1 MTVLT
6 DVSDST
12 ERPERPERSGRSER
26 ETVAEVLRAMAADAD
41 VQGELVHAARK
52 HSPEVARLA
61 EAETHWHVTAMIN
74 AAGAWLGDPGGR
86 DPGTGD
92 DGEQGV
98 DAHDFAAALLLGA
111 DRAGQGVPMTA
122 VLRGVQA
129 AHTRAVEITVDR
141 CRSAGVPDGA
151 LLSAVLRLK
160 EYGDAL
166 QRHVVHGYR
175 TAEWDTPRALGE
187 TRARLLHRLLVEGE
201 RAPAA
206 EELARAGLRHN
217 AVRHLLVADPG
228 GDPARTRRLA
238 HRLAALRGCLFGMLD
253 GRLVG
258 LYPRLPA
265 GETIEDGERERE
277 WEGNGNGKGKGE
289 LEGEE
294 GGAGNGGALVV
305 VSPAVPLEDLRA
317 AYGLCVRALDL
328 DGGARATPGSYG
340 RHGVYELTDLAAE
353 IALADQ
359 PLLGAWLSA
368 RLLANLDPRDVF
380 HRQIAVTALTFLDH
394 GRRLDRTAA
403 TLFTH
408 PNTVRYRL
416 ARLQQLTGE
425 SLTDDLP
432 GSDSGPLGTLHWWWA
447 LRTWLGPGVD
457 GKP

>member
-6 DVSDST
+6 DVS
-12 ERPERPERSGRSER
+12 ERSGRPDR

-41 VQGELVHAARK
+41 VQGELVHAARS

-61 EAETHWHVTAMIN
+61 EAETHWHVTAMID
-74 AAGAWLGDPGGR
+74 AAGAWLGDTNLDEGGLR
-86 DPGTGD
+86 IGD
-92 DGEQGV
+92 SDELGIDTQ
-98 DAHDFAAALLLGA
+98 DFAAALLLGA
-111 DRAGQGVPMTA
+111 DRAAQGVPMTA

-141 CRSAGVPDGA
+141 CRSAGVPDAA
-151 LLSAVLRLK
+151 LLTAVLRLK

-175 TAEWDTPRALGE
+175 AAEWDTPRALGE
-187 TRARLLHRLLVEGE
+187 TRARLLRRLLVEGE
-201 RAPAA
+201 PPPAA
-206 EELARAGLRHN
+206 EELTRAGLRQD
-217 AVRHLLVADPG
+217 AVRHLLVARPG
-228 GDPARTRRLA
+228 GDPARTRRLT

-258 LYPRLPA
+258 LYPQLPA
-265 GETIEDGERERE
+265 GERIDDGE
-277 WEGNGNGKGKGE
+277 G
-289 LEGEE
+289 EGEGE
-294 GGAGNGGALVV
+294 WGENGSGSGSGTEGAGPLVV
-305 VSPAVPLEDLRA
+305 VSPAVPLDDLRA
-317 AYGLCVRALDL
+317 AYGLCVRALDRGPCL
-328 DGGARATPGSYG
+328 HP
-340 RHGVYELTDLAAE
+340 GVYELTELAAE

-368 RLLANLDPRDVF
+368 RLLADLDPRDDF
-380 HRQIAVTALTFLDH
+380 HRQIAVTALAFLDH

-432 GSDSGPLGTLHWWWA
+432 GVSSGPLGTLHWWWA
-447 LRTWLGPGVD
+447 LRTWLESGSD
-457 GKP
+457 

>member
-6 DVSDST
+6 DVT
-12 ERPERPERSGRSER
+12 ERSGRPDR

-41 VQGELVHAARK
+41 VQGELVHAARS

-74 AAGAWLGDPGGR
+74 AAGAWLGDTDLGERGL
-86 DPGTGD
+86 GTGD
-92 DGEQGV
+92 SGTRESRTRDSDIGDSDEHGIGTQ
-98 DAHDFAAALLLGA
+98 DFAAALLLGA
-111 DRAGQGVPMTA
+111 DRAAQGVPMTA

-141 CRSAGVPDGA
+141 CRSAGVPDAA
-151 LLSAVLRLK
+151 LLTAVLRLK

-175 TAEWDTPRALGE
+175 AAEWDTPRALGE
-187 TRARLLHRLLVEGE
+187 TRARLLRRLLVEGE
-201 RAPAA
+201 PPPAA
-206 EELARAGLRHN
+206 EELTRTGLRQD
-217 AVRHLLVADPG
+217 AVRHLLVADLG

-265 GETIEDGERERE
+265 GERIDDGE
-277 WEGNGNGKGKGE
+277 G
-289 LEGEE
+289 EGEGEGEWDENGIGIGIGTE
-294 GGAGNGGALVV
+294 GGGPLVV
-305 VSPAVPLEDLRA
+305 VSPAVPLDDLRA
-317 AYGLCVRALDL
+317 AYGLCVRALDRGPSL
-328 DGGARATPGSYG
+328 RP
-340 RHGVYELTDLAAE
+340 GVYELTELAAE
-353 IALADQ
+353 IALAGQ

-368 RLLANLDPRDVF
+368 RLLADLDPRDDF
-380 HRQIAVTALTFLDH
+380 HRQIAVTALAFLDH

-432 GSDSGPLGTLHWWWA
+432 GISSGPLGTLHWWWA
-447 LRTWLGPGVD
+447 LRTWLESGSV
-457 GKP
+457 

>member
-6 DVSDST
+6 DVS
-12 ERPERPERSGRSER
+12 ERSGRPDR

-41 VQGELVHAARK
+41 VQGELVHAARS

-74 AAGAWLGDPGGR
+74 AAGAWLGDLGERGLGIGDSGMGGSNELGI
-86 DPGTGD
+86 DT
-92 DGEQGV
+92 Q
-98 DAHDFAAALLLGA
+98 DFAAALLLGA
-111 DRAGQGVPMTA
+111 DRAAQGVPMTA

-141 CRSAGVPDGA
+141 CRSAGVPDAA
-151 LLSAVLRLK
+151 LLTAVLRLK

-175 TAEWDTPRALGE
+175 AAEWDTPRALGE
-187 TRARLLHRLLVEGE
+187 TRARLLRRLLVEGE
-201 RAPAA
+201 PPPAA
-206 EELARAGLRHN
+206 EELTRAGLRQD
-217 AVRHLLVADPG
+217 AVRHLLVARPG
-228 GDPARTRRLA
+228 GDPARTRRLT

-265 GETIEDGERERE
+265 GERIDDGEGEGEGE
-277 WEGNGNGKGKGE
+277 WDENGNGTD
-289 LEGEE
+289 
-294 GGAGNGGALVV
+294 GGGPLVV
-305 VSPAVPLEDLRA
+305 VSPAVPLDDLRA
-317 AYGLCVRALDL
+317 AYGLCARALDRGPSL
-328 DGGARATPGSYG
+328 RP
-340 RHGVYELTDLAAE
+340 GVYELTELAAE

-368 RLLANLDPRDVF
+368 RLLADLDPRDDF
-380 HRQIAVTALTFLDH
+380 HRQIAVTALAFLDH

-432 GSDSGPLGTLHWWWA
+432 GISSGPLGTLHWWWA
-447 LRTWLGPGVD
+447 LRTWLESGSD
-457 GKP
+457 

>member
-6 DVSDST
+6 DVT
-12 ERPERPERSGRSER
+12 ERSGRPDR

-41 VQGELVHAARK
+41 VQGELVHAARS

-61 EAETHWHVTAMIN
+61 EAETHWHVTAMVH
-74 AAGAWLGDPGGR
+74 AAGAWLGDFGERGLDAGGGGTR
-86 DPGTGD
+86 NSGTGD
-92 DGEQGV
+92 AGTKNSSTGGTGIGDSAEHGI
-98 DAHDFAAALLLGA
+98 DAQDFAAALLLGA
-111 DRAGQGVPMTA
+111 DRAAQGVPMTA

-141 CRSAGVPDGA
+141 CRSAGVPDAA
-151 LLSAVLRLK
+151 LLTAVLRLK

-175 TAEWDTPRALGE
+175 AAEWDTPRALGE

-201 RAPAA
+201 PPPAA
-206 EELARAGLRHN
+206 EELARAGLRQD
-217 AVRHLLVADPG
+217 AVRHLLVAAPG
-228 GDPARTRRLA
+228 GDPARTRRLT

-265 GETIEDGERERE
+265 GERIEEIEGEGE
-277 WEGNGNGKGKGE
+277 WGENGNGS
-289 LEGEE
+289 
-294 GGAGNGGALVV
+294 GNGTEDGGPLVV
-305 VSPAVPLEDLRA
+305 VSPAVPLDDLRA
-317 AYGLCVRALDL
+317 AYGHCVRALDL
-328 DGGARATPGSYG
+328 GPCL
-340 RHGVYELTDLAAE
+340 HPGVYELTELAAE

-368 RLLANLDPRDVF
+368 RLLADLDPRDDF

-432 GSDSGPLGTLHWWWA
+432 GISSGPLGTLHWWWA
-447 LRTWLGPGVD
+447 LRTWLESGSV
-457 GKP
+457 

>member
-6 DVSDST
+6 DAGDST
-12 ERPERPERSGRSER
+12 ERPERPERPEH

-41 VQGELVHAARK
+41 VQSELVHAARK

-74 AAGAWLGDPGGR
+74 AAGAWLGDPMER
-86 DPGTGD
+86 DLGTESD
-92 DGEQGV
+92 DERDDDEQGV
-98 DAHDFAAALLLGA
+98 DAQDFAAALLLGA

-141 CRSAGVPDGA
+141 CRSAGVPDDA

-201 RAPAA
+201 PAPAA

-265 GETIEDGERERE
+265 GETIEDGDAEGE
-277 WEGNGNGKGKGE
+277 WEWEK
-289 LEGEE
+289 EG
-294 GGAGNGGALVV
+294 GGAGSGGALVV
-305 VSPAVPLEDLRA
+305 VSPAVPLDDLRA

-328 DGGARATPGSYG
+328 DGGAAPGPYG
-340 RHGVYELTDLAAE
+340 RHGVYELTELAAE

-359 PLLGAWLSA
+359 PLLGTWLSA
-368 RLLANLDPRDVF
+368 RLLANLDPRDDF

-416 ARLQQLTGE
+416 SRLQQLTGE
-425 SLTDDLP
+425 SLADDLP
-432 GSDSGPLGTLHWWWA
+432 GSASGPLGALHWWWA
-447 LRTWLGPGVD
+447 LRTWLGPGVE

>member
-6 DVSDST
+6 DVNDPT
-12 ERPERPERSGRSER
+12 GRPERSEWSEQSER
-26 ETVAEVLRAMAADAD
+26 ETVAEVLRAMAADKD

-74 AAGAWLGDPGGR
+74 AAGAWLGDPGER
-86 DPGTGD
+86 DPGDRD
-92 DGEQGV
+92 DDEQGA
-98 DAHDFAAALLLGA
+98 DTQDFAAALLLGA

-129 AHTRAVEITVDR
+129 ALTRTVEITVDR
-141 CRSAGVPDGA
+141 CRAAGVPDAA
-151 LLSAVLRLK
+151 LLTVVLRLK
-160 EYGDAL
+160 EYGDTL

-201 RAPAA
+201 PAPAA
-206 EELARAGLRHN
+206 EELARAGLRHD

-258 LYPRLPA
+258 LYPRLPV
-265 GETIEDGERERE
+265 GETIEDGEEERE
-277 WEGNGNGKGKGE
+277 GEWE
-289 LEGEE
+289 EE
-294 GGAGNGGALVV
+294 GGGALVV
-305 VSPAVPLEDLRA
+305 VSPAVPLDDLRA
-317 AYGLCVRALDL
+317 AYALCVRALDL
-328 DGGARATPGSYG
+328 DGGATAAQAPGAGPYG
-340 RHGVYELTDLAAE
+340 RHGVYELTELAAE

-368 RLLANLDPRDVF
+368 RLLANLDPGDDF
-380 HRQIAVTALTFLDH
+380 HRQIAVTALAFLDH

-432 GSDSGPLGTLHWWWA
+432 GSASSGPPGTLHWWWA
-447 LRTWLGPGVD
+447 LRTWLGPGAD

>member
-6 DVSDST
+6 DVT
-12 ERPERPERSGRSER
+12 ERSGRPDR

-41 VQGELVHAARK
+41 VQGELVHAARS

-74 AAGAWLGDPGGR
+74 AAGAWLGDTDLGERGLGAR
-86 DPGTGD
+86 DSGTGSS
-92 DGEQGV
+92 GTGV
-98 DAHDFAAALLLGA
+98 SDEHGIDAQDFAAALLLGA
-111 DRAGQGVPMTA
+111 DRAAQGVPMTA

-141 CRSAGVPDGA
+141 CRSAGVPDAA
-151 LLSAVLRLK
+151 LLTAVLRLK

-175 TAEWDTPRALGE
+175 AAEWDPPRALGE
-187 TRARLLHRLLVEGE
+187 TRARLLRRLLVEGE
-201 RAPAA
+201 PPPAA
-206 EELARAGLRHN
+206 EELTRAGLRQG

-265 GETIEDGERERE
+265 GERIDDGDT
-277 WEGNGNGKGKGE
+277 
-289 LEGEE
+289 EGEGEWGENGDGTE
-294 GGAGNGGALVV
+294 GGGPLVV
-305 VSPAVPLEDLRA
+305 VSPAVPLDGLRA
-317 AYGLCVRALDL
+317 AHGLCVRALAL
-328 DGGARATPGSYG
+328 GPRP
-340 RHGVYELTDLAAE
+340 HPGVYELTELAAE

-368 RLLANLDPRDVF
+368 HLLADLDPRDDF

-432 GSDSGPLGTLHWWWA
+432 GISSGPLGTLHWWWA
-447 LRTWLGPGVD
+447 LRTWLESGPARES
-457 GKP
+457 

>member
-1 MTVLT
+1 MTTLT
-6 DVSDST
+6 G
-12 ERPERPERSGRSER
+12 RSGRSER
-26 ETVAEVLRAMAADAD
+26 SEHATVTEVLRAMATDAD
-41 VQGELVHAARK
+41 VQGELVHAARM

-74 AAGAWLGDPGGR
+74 AAGAWLGDPGER
-86 DPGTGD
+86 DSRTGD
-92 DGEQGV
+92 PRSGDSSTSEDPRTTDDEQQGDEQQGV
-98 DAHDFAAALLLGA
+98 EEQDFAAALLLGA

-141 CRSAGVPDGA
+141 CRSAGVPDAA
-151 LLSAVLRLK
+151 LLATVMRLK

-166 QRHVVHGYR
+166 QRHVVSGYR
-175 TAEWDTPRALGE
+175 AAEWGTPRGLGE
-187 TRARLLHRLLVEGE
+187 TRARLLRRLLVEGE
-201 RAPAA
+201 QPPAA
-206 EELARAGLRHN
+206 EELARAGLRQD
-217 AVRHLLVADPG
+217 AVRHCLVADPRR
-228 GDPARTRRLA
+228 DPARTRRLA

-265 GETIEDGERERE
+265 GDEIQAE
-277 WEGNGNGKGKGE
+277 
-289 LEGEE
+289 EGEPAGE
-294 GGAGNGGALVV
+294 GAAGGAESGGALVV
-305 VSPAVPLEDLRA
+305 VSPAVPLDDLRA

-328 DGGARATPGSYG
+328 DGTGGADGTDG
-340 RHGVYELTDLAAE
+340 RHGVYELTELAAE
-353 IALADQ
+353 IALAGQ

-368 RLLANLDPRDVF
+368 RLLADLDPRDDF

-408 PNTVRYRL
+408 PNTIRYRL

-425 SLTDDLP
+425 SLADDVP
-432 GSDSGPLGTLHWWWA
+432 GSASGPLGTLHWWWA
-447 LRTWLGPGVD
+447 LRTWLGSGSS
-457 GKP
+457 

>member
-6 DVSDST
+6 DLSDST
-12 ERPERPERSGRSER
+12 ELPERPDR
-26 ETVAEVLRAMAADAD
+26 ETVAEVLRAMAADVD
-41 VQGELVHAARK
+41 VQGELVRAARK
-52 HSPEVARLA
+52 HSPEVGRLA

-74 AAGAWLGDPGGR
+74 AAGAWLGDPGGC
-86 DPGTGD
+86 DPGPPGTGD
-92 DGEQGV
+92 ADELGV
-98 DAHDFAAALLLGA
+98 EAQDFAAALLLGA

-201 RAPAA
+201 PAPAA

-217 AVRHLLVADPG
+217 AVRHLLVATPG
-228 GDPARTRRLA
+228 GDPLRTRRLA

-265 GETIEDGERERE
+265 GETIDGG
-277 WEGNGNGKGKGE
+277 EGEG
-289 LEGEE
+289 EGEE
-294 GGAGNGGALVV
+294 ERGDGALVV
-305 VSPAVPLEDLRA
+305 VSPPVPLDDLRA
-317 AYGLCVRALDL
+317 TYALCVRALDL
-328 DGGARATPGSYG
+328 DGGATASPGPQHG
-340 RHGVYELTDLAAE
+340 GHGVYELTELAAE

-368 RLLANLDPRDVF
+368 RLLANLDPRDDF

-416 ARLQQLTGE
+416 ARLQQLTGG

-432 GSDSGPLGTLHWWWA
+432 GSAFGPLGTLHWWWA
-447 LRTWLGPGVD
+447 LRIWLGLGAD

>member
-6 DVSDST
+6 DATDAT
-12 ERPERPERSGRSER
+12 ERPER
-26 ETVAEVLRAMAADAD
+26 ETVAEVLRAMAADAG
-41 VQGELVHAARK
+41 VQGELVHAART

-61 EAETHWHVTAMIN
+61 EAETLWHVTAMIN
-74 AAGAWLGDPGGR
+74 AAGAWLGGADLGERDALGGGSLMG
-86 DPGTGD
+86 DTGTGNTRTGD
-92 DGEQGV
+92 AGIGDSDEQGI
-98 DAHDFAAALLLGA
+98 DAQDFAAALLLGA

-141 CRSAGVPDGA
+141 CRLAGVPDSA
-151 LLSAVLRLK
+151 LLTAVLRLK

-175 TAEWDTPRALGE
+175 AAEWDTPRALGE
-187 TRARLLHRLLVEGE
+187 TRARLLRRLLVEGE
-201 RAPAA
+201 PPPTA
-206 EELARAGLRHN
+206 EELTRAGLRQGV
-217 AVRHLLVADPG
+217 VRHLLVADPG
-228 GDPARTRRLA
+228 DDPARTRSLA

-265 GETIEDGERERE
+265 GEEIADGE
-277 WEGNGNGKGKGE
+277 G
-289 LEGEE
+289 EGEGKVGSGPE
-294 GGAGNGGALVV
+294 DGGALVV
-305 VSPAVPLEDLRA
+305 VSPAVPLDDLRA

-328 DGGARATPGSYG
+328 GGGPAPGPYG
-340 RHGVYELTDLAAE
+340 RHGVFELTELAAE

-368 RLLANLDPRDVF
+368 RLLADLDPRDDF

-408 PNTVRYRL
+408 PNTIRYRL

-425 SLTDDLP
+425 SLADDLP
-432 GSDSGPLGTLHWWWA
+432 GVVSGPLGSLHWWWA
-447 LRTWLGPGVD
+447 LRTWLGYGSG

>member
-1 MTVLT
+1 MTVRT
-6 DVSDST
+6 DVT
-12 ERPERPERSGRSER
+12 QRPEH

-41 VQGELVHAARK
+41 VQDELVHAARK

-74 AAGAWLGDPGGR
+74 AAGAWLGDPGGPASGTP
-86 DPGTGD
+86 DAPGTGD
-92 DGEQGV
+92 DGEQDV
-98 DAHDFAAALLLGA
+98 DAQDFAAALILGA

-129 AHTRAVEITVDR
+129 ALTRTVEITVDR
-141 CRSAGVPDGA
+141 CRAAGVPDAA
-151 LLSAVLRLK
+151 LLTAVLRLK
-160 EYGDAL
+160 EYGDTL

-175 TAEWDTPRALGE
+175 AAEWDTPGALGE
-187 TRARLLHRLLVEGE
+187 TRAGLLRRLLVEGE
-201 RAPAA
+201 SPPAA

-228 GDPARTRRLA
+228 GDLARTRRLA

-258 LYPRLPA
+258 LYPRLPV
-265 GETIEDGERERE
+265 GETIENGEA
-277 WEGNGNGKGKGE
+277 
-289 LEGEE
+289 EGEE
-294 GGAGNGGALVV
+294 TGIDGALVV
-305 VSPAVPLEDLRA
+305 VSPAVPLDDLRA
-317 AYGLCVRALDL
+317 TYALCVRALDL
-328 DGGARATPGSYG
+328 DGGATAAPGPGPYG
-340 RHGVYELTDLAAE
+340 RYGVYELTELAAE

-368 RLLANLDPRDVF
+368 HLLANLDPRDDF

-432 GSDSGPLGTLHWWWA
+432 GSASGPAGTLHWWWA
-447 LRTWLGPGVD
+447 LRTWLGRGTD
-457 GKP
+457 GMP

>member
-1 MTVLT
+1 MTVRT
-6 DVSDST
+6 DVTERS
-12 ERPERPERSGRSER
+12 ERPEH

-41 VQGELVHAARK
+41 VQSELVHAARK

-61 EAETHWHVTAMIN
+61 EAETLWHVTAMLN
-74 AAGAWLGDPGGR
+74 AAGAWLGDPDGHAQGGPGG
-86 DPGTGD
+86 PGTGD
-92 DGEQGV
+92 NDEQGM
-98 DAHDFAAALLLGA
+98 DAQDFAAALMLGA
-111 DRAGQGVPMTA
+111 DRAGQGVPVIA

-129 AHTRAVEITVDR
+129 GLTRTVEITVDR
-141 CRSAGVPDGA
+141 CRSAGVPDAA
-151 LLSAVLRLK
+151 LLSAVMRLK

-201 RAPAA
+201 QAPAA

-265 GETIEDGERERE
+265 GEAIDDGEG
-277 WEGNGNGKGKGE
+277 EG
-289 LEGEE
+289 EGEE
-294 GGAGNGGALVV
+294 DRDDGALVV
-305 VSPAVPLEDLRA
+305 VSPPVPLDDLRA
-317 AYGLCVRALDL
+317 TYALCVRALDL
-328 DGGARATPGSYG
+328 DGGATATPGPYG
-340 RHGVYELTDLAAE
+340 RHGVYELTELAAE
-353 IALADQ
+353 IALADH

-368 RLLANLDPRDVF
+368 RLLANLDPRDDF

-432 GSDSGPLGTLHWWWA
+432 GSASGPLGTLHWWWA
-447 LRTWLGPGVD
+447 LRTWLGLGAD

>member
-6 DVSDST
+6 DVS
-12 ERPERPERSGRSER
+12 ERSGRPDR

-41 VQGELVHAARK
+41 VQGELVHAARS

-74 AAGAWLGDPGGR
+74 AAGAWLGDLGERGL
-86 DPGTGD
+86 GTGD
-92 DGEQGV
+92 SGMGGGNELGIDTQ
-98 DAHDFAAALLLGA
+98 DFAAALLLGA
-111 DRAGQGVPMTA
+111 DRAAQGVPMTA

-141 CRSAGVPDGA
+141 CRSAGVPDAA
-151 LLSAVLRLK
+151 LLTAVLRLK

-175 TAEWDTPRALGE
+175 AAEWDTPRALGE
-187 TRARLLHRLLVEGE
+187 TRARLLRRLLVEGE
-201 RAPAA
+201 PPPAA
-206 EELARAGLRHN
+206 EELTRAGLRQD
-217 AVRHLLVADPG
+217 AVRHLLVARPG
-228 GDPARTRRLA
+228 GDPARTRRLT

-265 GETIEDGERERE
+265 GGRIDDGEG
-277 WEGNGNGKGKGE
+277 EGEGDENGNGTD
-289 LEGEE
+289 
-294 GGAGNGGALVV
+294 GGGPLVV
-305 VSPAVPLEDLRA
+305 VSPAVPLDDLRA
-317 AYGLCVRALDL
+317 AYGLCARALDRGPSL
-328 DGGARATPGSYG
+328 RP
-340 RHGVYELTDLAAE
+340 GVYELTELAAE

-368 RLLANLDPRDVF
+368 RLLADLDPRDDF
-380 HRQIAVTALTFLDH
+380 HRQIAVTALAFLDH

-432 GSDSGPLGTLHWWWA
+432 GISSGPLGTLHWWWA
-447 LRTWLGPGVD
+447 LRTWLESGSD
-457 GKP
+457 

>member
-6 DVSDST
+6 DAT
-12 ERPERPERSGRSER
+12 EHPERPEH
-26 ETVAEVLRAMAADAD
+26 ETVTDVLRAMAADAE
-41 VQGELVHAARK
+41 VQGELVQAART

-61 EAETHWHVTAMIN
+61 EAETHWHVTAMIH
-74 AAGAWLGDPGGR
+74 AAGAWLGNADF
-86 DPGTGD
+86 GTVAAAHPTTPHAPAPHIEDTAEHGI
-92 DGEQGV
+92 
-98 DAHDFAAALLLGA
+98 DAQNFGAALLLGA
-111 DRAGQGVPMTA
+111 DRATQGVPMTA

-141 CRSAGVPDGA
+141 CRSAGVPDRV
-151 LLSAVLRLK
+151 LLDAVLRLK

-175 TAEWDTPRALGE
+175 AAEWDNPRVLGE
-187 TRARLLHRLLVEGE
+187 TRARLLRRLLVEGE
-201 RAPAA
+201 PPPAA
-206 EELARAGLRHN
+206 EELARAGLRQD

-265 GETIEDGERERE
+265 GERIDDGDGGGE
-277 WEGNGNGKGKGE
+277 WAGEGSGTGDGGV
-289 LEGEE
+289 
-294 GGAGNGGALVV
+294 GGAFVV
-305 VSPAVPLEDLRA
+305 VSPAVPLDDLRS

-328 DGGARATPGSYG
+328 DGSYGYG
-340 RHGVYELTDLAAE
+340 RHGVYELTELAAE

-359 PLLGAWLSA
+359 PLLGSWLSA
-368 RLLANLDPRDVF
+368 RLLADLDPRDDF
-380 HRQIAVTALTFLDH
+380 HRQIAFTALTFLDH

-416 ARLQQLTGE
+416 SRLQQLTGE
-425 SLTDDLP
+425 SLTDDLS
-432 GSDSGPLGTLHWWWA
+432 GISSGPLGTLHWWWA
-447 LRTWLGPGVD
+447 LRTWLESGTG
-457 GKP
+457 

>member
-6 DVSDST
+6 DVSGST
-12 ERPERPERSGRSER
+12 ERPERAEWPER

-41 VQGELVHAARK
+41 VQGELVQAARK

-61 EAETHWHVTAMIN
+61 EAETQWHVTAMVN
-74 AAGAWLGDPGGR
+74 AAGAWLGDPGER
-86 DPGTGD
+86 DPGTEQD
-92 DGEQGV
+92 DEQGEQGV
-98 DAHDFAAALLLGA
+98 GAQDFAAALLLGA

-175 TAEWDTPRALGE
+175 AAEWDTPRAPGE
-187 TRARLLHRLLVEGE
+187 IRARLLHRLLVEGE
-201 RAPAA
+201 QAPGA

-265 GETIEDGERERE
+265 GETITDGEVAG
-277 WEGNGNGKGKGE
+277 EGSGE
-289 LEGEE
+289 V
-294 GGAGNGGALVV
+294 GGPEDGGALVV
-305 VSPAVPLEDLRA
+305 VSPAVPLDDLRA

-328 DGGARATPGSYG
+328 DGGLDGGAAPAPYG
-340 RHGVYELTDLAAE
+340 RHGVYELTELAAE

-368 RLLANLDPRDVF
+368 RLLANLDPRDDF

-432 GSDSGPLGTLHWWWA
+432 GSASGPLGALHWWWA
-447 LRTWLGPGVD
+447 LRTWLGTGVG